1 MESEFD
7 PIEGWR
13 KIDAIGRALTVSEPL
28 AIGSGL
34 ASVKGGAL
42 RGYGPS
48 EMAVYSLAP
57 PTLYVQKVDQE
68 SMSVVGPPV
77 TFTGEEILR
86 VSFTDMKIA
95 AEAKVK
101 LSDGRQLKLGIVNG
115 SLYGKDGPAELMVRI
130 DESCDAIVGWL
141 KDPK

>member
-13 KIDAIGRALTVSEPL
+13 KIDAIGRTLTASEPR

-42 RGYGPS
+42 RGYGPA
-48 EMAVYSLAP
+48 EMAVYSLDP
-57 PTLYVQKVDQE
+57 PTLYVQKVDQA
-68 SMSVVGPPV
+68 SMSVVGPPL
-77 TFTGEEILR
+77 TFTGDEISR

-101 LSDGRQLKLGIVNG
+101 LNDGRQLKLGIVNG
-115 SLYGKDGPAELMVRI
+115 SLYGDDGPAELMARI

-141 KDPK
+141 TAAH

>member
-7 PIEGWR
+7 PIEAWR
-13 KIDAIGRALTVSEPL
+13 KIDAIGRTLTAAEPQ

-57 PTLYVQKVDQE
+57 PTLYVQRVEQD
-68 SMSVVGPPV
+68 SMALVGPPL
-77 TFTGEEILR
+77 TFTGEEVSK
-86 VSFTDMKIA
+86 VSFNDIKVA

-115 SLYGKDGPAELMVRI
+115 SLYGDDGPTELMARI
-130 DESCDAIVGWL
+130 DESCDAIVRWL
-141 KDPK
+141 RDPS